1 VVYFF
6 CCYQL
11 SVNKDYQ
18 RSKEKSSKNAQK
30 VGQHFWRQRPTED
43 VATAEQIEGNSSTV
57 AEVTKC
63 VPPPENISVK
73 YVAP

>member
-1 VVYFF
+1 V
-6 CCYQL
+6 
-11 SVNKDYQ
+11 
-18 RSKEKSSKNAQK
+18 QK

-57 AEVTKC
+57 ADVTNC
-63 VPPPENISVK
+63 VPPPENTSVK